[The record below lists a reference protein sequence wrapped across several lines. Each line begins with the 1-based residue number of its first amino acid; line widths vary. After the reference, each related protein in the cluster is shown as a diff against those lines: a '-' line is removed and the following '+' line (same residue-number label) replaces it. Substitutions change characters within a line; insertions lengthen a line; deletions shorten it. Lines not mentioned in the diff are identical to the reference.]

1 MKSLFTLPLAA
12 WIWRPSATGFPFSC
26 ETWQVI
32 LRFVG
37 QPSTAVS
44 NTTGPAR
51 ILTSG
56 ATFQNHEAGRLLV
69 LELLGERMQGVCWE
83 LQRARVGH
91 FAETLPG
98 PGRGEAWNADRGAM
112 PDRDASGGLRLWHCT
127 TVENGLRI
135 MRDGRMRV
143 LPSTV
148 NYPQG
153 IYSARW
159 PAQTYDIGC

>member
-1 MKSLFTLPLAA
+1 M
-12 WIWRPSATGFPFSC
+12 
-26 ETWQVI
+26 
-32 LRFVG
+32 
-37 QPSTAVS
+37 
-44 NTTGPAR
+44 
-51 ILTSG
+51 
-56 ATFQNHEAGRLLV
+56 
-69 LELLGERMQGVCWE
+69 LELLGERRSVCWE
-83 LQRARVGH
+83 VQRARAGH
-91 FAETLPG
+91 FTETLPG

-112 PDRDASGGLRLWHCT
+112 PDLDASGGLRLWHCK

-143 LPSTV
+143 LPGTM

>member
-1 MKSLFTLPLAA
+1 MKSFFIFPLAP
-12 WIWRPSATGFPFSC
+12 WIWRPSATGFPWSC
-26 ETWQVI
+26 EKWQVI

-51 ILTSG
+51 ILNSS
-56 ATFQNHEAGRLLV
+56 ATLQNHEAGRLLV
-69 LELLGERMQGVCWE
+69 LELLGERMQGVCWH
-83 LQRARVGH
+83 LQRARVGQ

-98 PGRGEAWNADRGAM
+98 PGRREAWNADRGAM
-112 PDRDASGGLRLWHCT
+112 PDLDALGGLRLWHCT

-159 PAQTYDIGC
+159 PAQTNDIGC